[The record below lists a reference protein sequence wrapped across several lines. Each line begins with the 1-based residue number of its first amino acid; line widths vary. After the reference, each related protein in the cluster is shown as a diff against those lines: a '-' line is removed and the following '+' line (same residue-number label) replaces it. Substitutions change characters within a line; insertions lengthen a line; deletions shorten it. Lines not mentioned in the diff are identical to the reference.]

1 MKARAVKEPQVMTE
15 FQYSRIYAQGWNAA
29 RTGVTAGKPPVRNPY
44 PTDPER
50 ERWRQGFMAAQ
61 G

>member
-1 MKARAVKEPQVMTE
+1 MKEPQVLTE

-29 RTGVTAGKPPVRNPY
+29 RTGSAAPKPVVRNPY
-44 PTDPER
+44 PADPER
-50 ERWRQGFMAAQ
+50 SRWQQGFAAAT